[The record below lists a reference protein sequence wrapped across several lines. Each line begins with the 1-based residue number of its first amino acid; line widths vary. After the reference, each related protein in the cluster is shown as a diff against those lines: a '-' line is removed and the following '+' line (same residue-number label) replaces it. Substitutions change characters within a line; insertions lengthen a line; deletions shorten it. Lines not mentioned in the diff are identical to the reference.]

1 MPIVRS
7 SPGVVSF
14 NWKSPPMIYAVCLYT
29 LITIVVVRTGQ
40 ERLEILSTT
49 TEFDELIYSIIFV
62 IFLIPHFWIPFVGW
76 GVANQV
82 ATYKTMWATFQV
94 RYYRVT
100 GTTLTFPKLK
110 ILIVILFVG
119 TVLFAVIFLL
129 LLTFLLEGLK
139 ILYNKIKLNI

>member
-7 SPGVVSF
+7 SPGIVTF
-14 NWKSPPMIYAVCLYT
+14 NWKSSAMIYAVCLYS
-29 LITIVVVRTGQ
+29 LITIIVVKTGR
-40 ERLEILSTT
+40 ERIEILATT
-49 TEFDELIYSIIFV
+49 KEFDELIYAIIFV

-82 ATYKTMWATFQV
+82 AAYKTMWATFQV

-110 ILIVILFVG
+110 VLIIILFVG
-119 TVLFAVIFLL
+119 TVLFAIIFLL
-129 LLTFLLEGLK
+129 SLTLLLEGEFCTSCK
-139 ILYNKIKLNI
+139 